1 MTTPPNPP
9 YGPPPGGNPPGG
21 YPAGGNVPGGNVP
34 GGYPPGGNPPGYPP
48 SQPQGFPAQPG
59 QPGYP
64 PPYQPQPG
72 SQPPPYQGQPGAY
85 PPPYQ
90 PQPGQPG
97 TGPFPQQPGQPGAFP
112 GQPSGAY
119 PPPPGQSEF
128 PAPPQQNTSKGA
140 KILIALVALGIVGVV
155 VAGLIASR
163 DSPGSADAGDCI
175 KVNSVSVSKA
185 DVDKIDCSSPE
196 AAFKVAVNLDSS
208 TKACPT
214 GDYAE
219 YRDSGGRRSDG
230 FKLCLVLN
238 AKSGECFK
246 QEGTIVAAKT
256 TKVTCGSSATHKVT
270 KVANTAD
277 ENQCESGD
285 TVYVYSQP
293 ATTICMSETK

>member
-1 MTTPPNPP
+1 
-9 YGPPPGGNPPGG
+9 PGGNQ
-21 YPAGGNVPGGNVP
+21 
-34 GGYPPGGNPPGYPP
+34 PGYPP

-72 SQPPPYQGQPGAY
+72 SQPPPYQPQPGQYPGQPGQPGQFPGYESQQGAYPGSGPFPAQPAGAY
-85 PPPYQ
+85 PPP
-90 PQPGQPG
+90 PG
-97 TGPFPQQPGQPGAFP
+97 FP
-112 GQPSGAY
+112 

-128 PAPPQQNTSKGA
+128 PQPPAQKTSKGA
-140 KILIALVALGIVGVV
+140 KVLIALVALGIVGVV
-155 VAGLIASR
+155 VAGLIASK
-163 DSPGSADAGDCI
+163 DSPGSANAGDCI

-208 TKACPT
+208 TDACPT

-238 AKSGECFK
+238 AKSGDCFK

-256 TKVTCGSSATHKVT
+256 TKVTCGSSATHKVS
-270 KVANTAD
+270 KVAGTAD
-277 ENQCESGD
+277 ENECESGD